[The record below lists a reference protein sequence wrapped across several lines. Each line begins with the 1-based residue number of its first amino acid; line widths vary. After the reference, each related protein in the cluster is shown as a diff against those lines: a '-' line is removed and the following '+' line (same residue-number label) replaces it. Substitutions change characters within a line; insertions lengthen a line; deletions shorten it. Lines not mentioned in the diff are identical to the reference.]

1 MPAIAPI
8 SINDGAAT
16 PVAHVFSPV
25 TTNGSTAKWANRVAA
40 IPNAYERLQ
49 IQLLEPT
56 SPTAA
61 YRMIGSL
68 TRPILGTVDGVQ
80 VVVRQEKVDFTLNF
94 SQTSS
99 EQERKDDVT
108 LIKNLFSDSTFMTAA
123 TKLEP
128 YY

>member
-99 EQERKDDVT
+99 EQEREDDVT